1 MIMIRLLY
9 TLSSIRACVYDS
21 CRARRNHIHFTLQY
35 ARAHKNT
42 EIGAHWKLTV
52 GSYFVVGIYTGP
64 FSARLLGRR
73 QMAKRGAADDVQ
85 HELASESSAALRSM
99 LEGRK
104 HPRKAQ
110 AAATPAVGARATP
123 GAAGALAAPG
133 TAATSSAA
141 GSTSASSGC
150 NAQPRAAAR
159 PRDQP
164 THSTLSAAHQQAT
177 PAERRTGASSQ
188 AGARNRASSPL
199 PSASPRCEL
208 GAQLLGAQ
216 LTTETA
222 AHVSTEAE
230 AAQGEF

>member
-1 MIMIRLLY
+1 MGWKSVRRCRTDTVYLGRL
-9 TLSSIRACVYDS
+9 CVYVLK
-21 CRARRNHIHFTLQY
+21 AFFLFTTLFGE
-35 ARAHKNT
+35 AS
-42 EIGAHWKLTV
+42 L
-52 GSYFVVGIYTGP
+52 F
-64 FSARLLGRR
+64 GRR

-110 AAATPAVGARATP
+110 AAATPAADARATP

-133 TAATSSAA
+133 TAATSIAA

-150 NAQPRAAAR
+150 NAQPSAAAR

-164 THSTLSAAHQQAT
+164 THSTLSAGHQQAT

-199 PSASPRCEL
+199 PSATPRCE
-208 GAQLLGAQ
+208 LGAQ

-222 AHVSTEAE
+222 AQVSTEAE